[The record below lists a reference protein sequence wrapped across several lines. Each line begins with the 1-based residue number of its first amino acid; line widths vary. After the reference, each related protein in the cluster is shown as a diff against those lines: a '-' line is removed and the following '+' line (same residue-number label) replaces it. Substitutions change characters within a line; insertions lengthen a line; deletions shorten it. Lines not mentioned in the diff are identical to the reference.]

1 MPRLRVFLARVL
13 GLLRR
18 RRADENFAAELEGHI
33 AMHTED
39 GVRSG
44 FSPDEARRRALIQLG
59 GLEQVRQAHRDRDTL
74 PWIESV
80 LQDMRYA
87 VRQLRKSRGFTFAA
101 VSVLALG
108 IGANAAIFT
117 VFDNVLLKSLPVRDP
132 SRLILLSENS
142 RYETGRLNLNA
153 GPPNL
158 AFAYPAYQAL
168 RLASHGI
175 DDLAAFSY
183 GTAVLAWNG
192 STSYVNMQ
200 LVSGN
205 YFSLLGVRPVLGRVL
220 TPADDRKYHANPVVV
235 ISQGYWRTRFGADP
249 SILDRTVIIDEQ
261 TYTIVGVVRHDGIFT
276 GAPAEIF
283 LPITLVSSG
292 ALGDY
297 TTPGRTNVLHDPLNR
312 WMDIVGRL
320 SLGVAQAQADVRL
333 NTAWWNWRQDAL
345 RVARDNIMDR
355 RGWMQTHLTLHNGSR
370 GISLLSRD
378 FGEPLKILQAMALLL
393 LLIACANVANL
404 LLVRAARREGEL
416 AVRGALGASRR
427 RIFQQLTIEGLLLG
441 LVGAALGLALGWL
454 SLRLLLATVPAD
466 NSLHSALV
474 LGVDTRTL
482 AFCALAGI
490 VTSILF
496 SLAPALL
503 SFRIDLLRAL
513 HLQSHALTMGGS
525 TLRSMLVGAEIAMS
539 CALIACAAVFG
550 WNLYQ
555 LRNTNP
561 GFATSNVLT
570 FAVDTGRTGRN
581 RQQFGADLNTIEIGL
596 KEQSGVSSA
605 AYAAD
610 GLISGDTGGSSITV
624 AGYTTSKSDQMVP
637 DRNWVSTG
645 FFSTMQIPLLAGR
658 MFNSE
663 DTDTAQRVAIVDQAF
678 VRHFFRGD
686 VQRALGGQF
695 GFGGGDHVKMDIHI
709 VGVIPTVR
717 ATSLTSAPP
726 VPFLYLPY
734 AQAEGSHPGSPASF
748 YVRTMGDPSRLAVAV
763 RTIVHRTDPA
773 LILSGVETMREHLSE
788 VTYAPRIVTIL
799 SVSMG
804 GLALL
809 LAALGLQGLLM
820 LAIAQRTREFGIRM
834 ALGADRGR
842 IFTIVTALV
851 CRVVLPGIAAGALI
865 GWAGVRELVH
875 HDASLVQT
883 PLSVFAAEG
892 VLLIAVMALA
902 SYMPARR
909 AAAIDPMRALR
920 AE

>member
-1 MPRLRVFLARVL
+1 VGRLRAWTVRLA
-13 GLLRR
+13 GLFGKGPID
-18 RRADENFAAELEGHI
+18 ADLAVELEGHI

-44 FSPDEARRRALIQLG
+44 LSPAEARRQALIQLG
-59 GLEQVRQAHRDRDTL
+59 GVEQVRQATRDGRTV
-74 PWIESV
+74 PRIESV
-80 LQDMRYA
+80 LQDARYA
-87 VRQLRKSRGFTFAA
+87 LRQLRRSHGFTFAA
-101 VSVLALG
+101 VCALALG
-108 IGANAAIFT
+108 IGSNAAIFT
-117 VFDNVLLKSLPVRDP
+117 VFDNVLLRNLPVRDP
-132 SRLILLSENS
+132 SRLILLGESS

-153 GPPNL
+153 GPADL
-158 AFAYPAYQAL
+158 AFAYPAYQTL
-168 RLASHGI
+168 RNSSRGI

-183 GTAVLAWNG
+183 GTAVLTWNG

-205 YFSLLGVRPVLGRVL
+205 YFSLLGVRPVLGRAL
-220 TPADDRKYHANPVVV
+220 TPADDREYHANSVVV

-249 SILDRTVIIDEQ
+249 SILDRMVTIDGQ

-297 TTPGRTNVLHDPLNR
+297 TTPGHANVLRDPLNV
-312 WMDIVGRL
+312 WMDIIGRL
-320 SLGVAQAQADVRL
+320 SPGVAQAQAEVRL

-345 RVARDNIMDR
+345 RMARDNILDR
-355 RGWMQTHLTLHNGSR
+355 RGWMQTHLTLRNGSR

-404 LLVRAARREGEL
+404 LLARAARREGEL

-441 LVGAALGLALGWL
+441 LIGAAVGLALGWL

-466 NSLHSALV
+466 NRLHSALV
-474 LGVDTRTL
+474 LGMDTRTL

-513 HLQSHALTMGGS
+513 HLHSHALTMGGGA
-525 TLRSMLVGAEIAMS
+525 LRNLLVAFEVSLS
-539 CALIACAAVFG
+539 CALVAGAAVFG

-561 GFATSNVLT
+561 GFATSHVLIFT
-570 FAVDTGRTGRN
+570 VDTGRTGRN
-581 RQQFGADLNTIEIGL
+581 RRQFRADLNSIENGL
-596 KEQSGVSSA
+596 KEQFGVSSA
-605 AYAAD
+605 AYAAN
-610 GLISGDTGGSSITV
+610 GLISGDTGGSNIAV
-624 AGYTTSKSDQMVP
+624 AGYTTSKSDEMVP

-645 FFSTMQIPLLAGR
+645 FFSTMEIPLLAGR
-658 MFNSE
+658 TFNSE
-663 DTDTAQRVAIVDQAF
+663 DTDAAQGVAIVDQAF
-678 VRHFFRGD
+678 VQHFFRGD
-686 VQRALGGQF
+686 VQRALDGQF

-709 VGVIPTVR
+709 VGIIPTVR

-734 AQAEGSHPGSPASF
+734 AQAEGSNPGSPASF
-748 YVRTMGDPSRLAVAV
+748 YVRTMSDPSRLAVAV

-773 LILSGVETMREHLSE
+773 LILSGIETMREHLGE
-788 VTYAPRIVTIL
+788 VTYGPRIVTIL

-820 LAIAQRTREFGIRM
+820 LAVAQRTREFGIRM
-834 ALGADRGR
+834 ALGANRRR
-842 IFTIVTALV
+842 IFAVVMALL
-851 CRVVLPGIAAGALI
+851 CRVVLPGMAAGALI
-865 GWAGVRELVH
+865 GWAEVRELVH
-875 HDASLVQT
+875 HDASLVPT
-883 PLSVFAAEG
+883 PLPVFAAVG
-892 VLLIAVMALA
+892 ALLITVMALA
-902 SYMPARR
+902 SYMPARH
-909 AAAIDPMRALR
+909 AAAIDPRRALR